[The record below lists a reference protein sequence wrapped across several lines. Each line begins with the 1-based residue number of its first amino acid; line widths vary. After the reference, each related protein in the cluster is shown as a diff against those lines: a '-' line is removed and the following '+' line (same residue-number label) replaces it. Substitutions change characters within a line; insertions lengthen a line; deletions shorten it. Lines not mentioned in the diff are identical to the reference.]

1 MTQVLEAKWILAN
14 RHPFLMEG
22 KADASMYLR
31 GSIPKFKKV
40 KGKKVVCGRRIIHKP
55 ILELAKL
62 QRDLIDALTPYRV
75 GIHDAAI
82 AYRKNKCTVDAA
94 TAHLARR
101 VNVRMD
107 MEDFFPSIT
116 PVMVK
121 QGLPKTVPKYL
132 VKLILRWCFLDGGLP
147 QGAPSSPHLSNVAG
161 FSLDVRISALTKYWR
176 ARRGNNRLFNRTGIK
191 LNPKFVRLEPIFY
204 TRYCD
209 DIYLSSNYKHL
220 GAIVGPLNLLIS
232 STGLK
237 VNKKKTKVSYRNRQR
252 QSVLGIVVNSK
263 TPSNLRMSRRVLKA
277 TMHNN
282 IMHVVS
288 GACKPRHKLVN
299 DTEVPLSDD
308 LDFPFCQLDG
318 QVSYMTLVNKQ
329 QGAVL
334 NNLLTILKEIHTL
347 PEQEWSY
354 TTLEYSLRCDPAK
367 SS

>member
-82 AYRKNKCTVDAA
+82 AYRKNRCTVDAA
-94 TAHLARR
+94 MTHLARR

-107 MEDFFPSIT
+107 MKDFFPSIT

-132 VKLILRWCFLDGGLP
+132 VRLILRWCFLDGGLP
-147 QGAPSSPHLSNVAG
+147 QGAPSSPLLSNIAG
-161 FSLDVRISALTKYWR
+161 YSLDVRISGLIKRWR
-176 ARRGNNRLFNRTGIK
+176 SSTTNNNPYRTSGK
-191 LNPKFVRLEPIFY
+191 PGKKFTRLEPIFY

-209 DIYLSSNYKHL
+209 DIYLSSNYKYL
-220 GAIVGPLNLLIS
+220 GSIVGPLDQLIS

-288 GACKPRHKLVN
+288 GSCRPFHKLVN
-299 DTEVPLSDD
+299 GDEVPLSDD
-308 LDFPFCQLDG
+308 VDFPFCQLDG

-347 PEQEWSY
+347 PEQEWSHA
-354 TTLEYSLRCDPAK
+354 TLEYSLRCDPVK